1 MRKIIIPIA
10 QSALYHFFLML
21 MPVAAILDMICK
33 MDFTDFHGKIS
44 HSIAVLQFANCFV
57 TAERKEEQWLG

>member
-1 MRKIIIPIA
+1 MRKVITPIT

-33 MDFTDFHGKIS
+33 IDFTDFKGKIR
-44 HSIAVLQFANCFV
+44 HSIVVLQFAHGFAKV
-57 TAERKEEQWLG
+57 RRKEGKW